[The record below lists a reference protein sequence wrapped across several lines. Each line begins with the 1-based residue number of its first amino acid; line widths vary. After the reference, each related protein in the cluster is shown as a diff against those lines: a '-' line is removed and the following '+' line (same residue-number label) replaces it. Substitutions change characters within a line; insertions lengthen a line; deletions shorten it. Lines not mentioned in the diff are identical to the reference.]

1 MEKYMKFPMYKKE
14 TKDKNYHND
23 PFRAVDF
30 RTNED
35 GKLICPNGKKFH
47 LAYRKPVKGDQY
59 NRQEEYYICEDCREC
74 PYAEK

>member
-35 GKLICPNGKKFH
+35 GKLICPNGKEFH
-47 LAYRKPVKGDQY
+47 LAYREP
-59 NRQEEYYICEDCREC
+59 
-74 PYAEK
+74 